1 MQLTSVEGCISFHF
15 HRMDVQSFPG
25 IQGRGVRNSGGH
37 IWLSKKFDKFL
48 WEASSVAFLLPEIQ
62 QMTEY
67 TNKKIKGDIHDY
79 KNALP
84 TLSGW
89 SHFIDV
95 STISTEACLKS
106 VRRWNGIW
114 SAATR
119 RTEGRVHEERS
130 QALLHWF
137 KSIFWLKLHA
147 PGNSGSKESIGQQ
160 DTDFPF
166 LLFKDEE
173 FIYIFDNGK
182 NRKTT

>member
-1 MQLTSVEGCISFHF
+1 M
-15 HRMDVQSFPG
+15 
-25 IQGRGVRNSGGH
+25 
-37 IWLSKKFDKFL
+37 
-48 WEASSVAFLLPEIQ
+48 
-62 QMTEY
+62 
-67 TNKKIKGDIHDY
+67 NKKIKGDIHDY

-137 KSIFWLKLHA
+137 KSIFWLKLNIASDEPDLDLDDAAHLA
-147 PGNSGSKESIGQQ
+147 GKKVLPA
-160 DTDFPF
+160 F
-166 LLFKDEE
+166 LH
-173 FIYIFDNGK
+173 
-182 NRKTT
+182 

>member
-1 MQLTSVEGCISFHF
+1 MLFHKQSNNNPYSEGLMIIEIPQYARNIS
-15 HRMDVQSFPG
+15 R
-25 IQGRGVRNSGGH
+25 H

-137 KSIFWLKLHA
+137 KSIFWLKLNIASDEPDLDLDDAAHLA
-147 PGNSGSKESIGQQ
+147 GKKVLPA
-160 DTDFPF
+160 F
-166 LLFKDEE
+166 LH
-173 FIYIFDNGK
+173 
-182 NRKTT
+182 